1 MNINKIPEIKH
12 QKCNVKIWINVYVKS
27 NKKLKWEKGL
37 KKAFEEV
44 GKHFLN
50 IGVAIIVFAI
60 LQPIVKS
67 EFSPKSS
74 LIFAV
79 VYLIIF
85 TIAVFLITL
94 GGREDE

>member
-1 MNINKIPEIKH
+1 M
-12 QKCNVKIWINVYVKS
+12 
-27 NKKLKWEKGL
+27 KWEKGL

>member
-1 MNINKIPEIKH
+1 MNINKISKTKP
-12 QKCNVKIWINVYVKS
+12 QKYNIKIWISVYVES
-27 NKKLKWEKGL
+27 KKLKWEKGL

-50 IGVAIIVFAI
+50 IGVAVIVFAI

-79 VYLIIF
+79 LYLIIF
-85 TIAVFLITL
+85 TIAVFLIML